1 MSYAKEVFQ
10 IIETLNP
17 HVPNTVKFKKK
28 KKHPIKVCNY

>member
-17 HVPNTVKFKKK
+17 HVPNTVKLKKK
-28 KKHPIKVCNY
+28 KTPYKGM